1 MCRYRDET
9 QKLKQKSHLP
19 AAQFIDPNGKLV
31 QTWIKVEKKKKK
43 KKTLRKKKNASCILV
58 SQYVCSYCFM
68 K

>member
-43 KKTLRKKKNASCILV
+43 KNT
-58 SQYVCSYCFM
+58 
-68 K
+68 